1 MPRREAISRAS
12 DGEEAR
18 AWLSM
23 RAAAS
28 AEVGDLCFVAGFVE
42 AGGEVGLDG
51 GDSSTVGCSTF
62 DSGIS
67 GVF

>member
-1 MPRREAISRAS
+1 
-12 DGEEAR
+12 
-18 AWLSM
+18 M